1 MDPVTSKIVTHANH
15 IANQG
20 VPAGAAV
27 RAKAFIADSLA
38 VGAAGVLTPW
48 QPEVLAMAAA
58 AGGAAEAS
66 VLGSAARL
74 PLAQAA
80 MVNGFQIHGQEYDCV
95 HEGAVV
101 HPMAAIL
108 PCLLGWAEREGGVS
122 GERLVRAVVLAVDAA
137 TTLGL
142 CSRAPMR
149 FFRPANAG
157 GFGATVGLSF
167 LAGLDAGAMSNA
179 IGIYYGQCSGTMQA
193 HAEASPQLAMQ
204 VGFAA
209 RSAVTAVELAR
220 RGMPGPQQ
228 ALSGP
233 FGYFALFDGAADP
246 APFDELGRV
255 WRIEQVSYKPFPS
268 GRATHGGVDGL
279 LRLMTETPIAANEV
293 EAVRFLVP
301 PLTARLVGRP
311 LGDDMTVAYA
321 RLCLPFVG
329 ATCLRFGTVRLE
341 HFSPARLR
349 DPETLVLASRL
360 SVVADDNPDP
370 NALGPQRV
378 EMRLKGG
385 RKRDVAVEQV
395 LGSPERPLTPAQARA
410 KFDACFHAL
419 GVEDEAPARLWD
431 MAARLE
437 TLADAG
443 ELARLTPPASGRHP
457 R

>member
-1 MDPVTSKIVTHANH
+1 MDPVTAKLVAHAAR
-15 IANQG
+15 IAAQG
-20 VPAGAAV
+20 IPAGAAA

-38 VGAAGVLTPW
+38 VGAAGALTPW
-48 QPEVLAMAAA
+48 QPEVLAMAGAG
-58 AGGAAEAS
+58 GGAAEAS
-66 VLGSAARL
+66 VLGTAARL

-108 PCLLGWAEREGGVS
+108 PCLLGWAERAGDVS
-122 GERLVRAVVLAVDAA
+122 GERLLRAVVLAVDAA

-167 LAGLDAGAMSNA
+167 LAGLDAPATSNA
-179 IGIYYGQCSGTMQA
+179 IGIYYGQCAGTMQA

-228 ALSGP
+228 AVSGP
-233 FGYFALFDGAADP
+233 FGYFALFDGQADP
-246 APFDELGRV
+246 APFEELGKV

-279 LRLMTETPIAANEV
+279 LQLLAEAPVGAGEV
-293 EAVRFLVP
+293 EAVRFHVP
-301 PLTARLVGRP
+301 PLTARLIGRP
-311 LGDDMTVAYA
+311 LKDDMTVAYA

-329 ATCLRFGTVRLE
+329 ATCLRFGTVGLE
-341 HFSPARLR
+341 HFTAERLGDAATLALAR
-349 DPETLVLASRL
+349 RL
-360 SVVADDNPDP
+360 SVEADGNPDP
-370 NALGPQRV
+370 NALGPQRI
-378 EMRLKGG
+378 ELLLRDG
-385 RKRDVAVEQV
+385 RRRAVAVEHV
-395 LGSPERPLTPAQARA
+395 LGSPERPLMPAQARA
-410 KFDACFHAL
+410 KFDACFRAL
-419 GVEDEAPARLWD
+419 GIAGDGPARLWAA
-431 MAARLE
+431 AARLE

-443 ELARLTPPASGRHP
+443 ELARLTAPTA
-457 R
+457 